1 MKLVNQQII
10 KNNNLKNIYS
20 LIQKSP
26 GVSRAQLAK
35 MCNLSK
41 TTVSSLADELI
52 ERKFIQDTGT
62 MQEATSVGRKPN
74 SLKLCSGQYYVIVLS
89 WDYDHVSIKQVD
101 ICGLITGHSSQDL
114 SENADYI
121 DTSVRLFEKLLSA
134 GLQKERIL
142 GICLVIPAMI
152 DTEKHRIFSTSLNT
166 EAYDP
171 STLFQDLR
179 HVFSGYPRAVL
190 NDTACAAYAEKVYT
204 KMEQEDFAYI
214 NFQHGI
220 GAALFIH
227 NQLLGHATASYTQ
240 FGHYST
246 DPAGELCSC
255 GNRGCLELTI
265 GEDSLKKRIL
275 RLNPHSG
282 LASNPSV
289 TYADLSSAALYG
301 DTSAQKVIQDIAG
314 DFSYALTNLICLVR
328 PKIIIIGGK
337 GRNLGPLFLD
347 EVKKNLGSA
356 GFRQMI
362 DSMDE
367 IRYSML
373 DAMAYFVGA
382 MKYFF
387 DVHYDF
393 SQDLTNQF
401 FLG

>member
-152 DTEKHRIFSTSLNT
+152 DTEKHSTT
-166 EAYDP
+166 
-171 STLFQDLR
+171 R
-179 HVFSGYPRAVL
+179 HVRPTQR
-190 NDTACAAYAEKVYT
+190 K
-204 KMEQEDFAYI
+204 
-214 NFQHGI
+214 
-220 GAALFIH
+220 FILRWNRKILH
-227 NQLLGHATASYTQ
+227 TLTSSTESARPYSYTI
-240 FGHYST
+240 
-246 DPAGELCSC
+246 SC
-255 GNRGCLELTI
+255 WDTQPLLTRNSAI
-265 GEDSLKKRIL
+265 IPLIRPE
-275 RLNPHSG
+275 N
-282 LASNPSV
+282 SV
-289 TYADLSSAALYG
+289 HAET
-301 DTSAQKVIQDIAG
+301 V
-314 DFSYALTNLICLVR
+314 
-328 PKIIIIGGK
+328 
-337 GRNLGPLFLD
+337 
-347 EVKKNLGSA
+347 
-356 GFRQMI
+356 
-362 DSMDE
+362 
-367 IRYSML
+367 
-373 DAMAYFVGA
+373 DAW
-382 MKYFF
+382 
-387 DVHYDF
+387 
-393 SQDLTNQF
+393 N
-401 FLG
+401 

>member
-114 SENADYI
+114 SENTDYI

-179 HVFSGYPRAVL
+179 HVFSGYPLAVL

-227 NQLLGHATASYTQ
+227 NQLLGHAT
-240 FGHYST
+240 
-246 DPAGELCSC
+246 E
-255 GNRGCLELTI
+255 I
-265 GEDSLKKRIL
+265 GRA
-275 RLNPHSG
+275 H
-282 LASNPSV
+282 V
-289 TYADLSSAALYG
+289 
-301 DTSAQKVIQDIAG
+301 
-314 DFSYALTNLICLVR
+314 
-328 PKIIIIGGK
+328 
-337 GRNLGPLFLD
+337 
-347 EVKKNLGSA
+347 
-356 GFRQMI
+356 
-362 DSMDE
+362 
-367 IRYSML
+367 
-373 DAMAYFVGA
+373 
-382 MKYFF
+382 
-387 DVHYDF
+387 
-393 SQDLTNQF
+393 
-401 FLG
+401 